1 MWYTDLWWNYE
12 VRSSEEWR
20 KAMDEEVWSLNDNKT
35 FATTT
40 LLKSMKTVGVNG
52 FTQSKQMQ
60 MEKKNSKHDLLR
72 RVTAR

>member
-1 MWYTDLWWNYE
+1 
-12 VRSSEEWR
+12 
-20 KAMDEEVWSLNDNKT
+20 MDEEVWSLNDNKT